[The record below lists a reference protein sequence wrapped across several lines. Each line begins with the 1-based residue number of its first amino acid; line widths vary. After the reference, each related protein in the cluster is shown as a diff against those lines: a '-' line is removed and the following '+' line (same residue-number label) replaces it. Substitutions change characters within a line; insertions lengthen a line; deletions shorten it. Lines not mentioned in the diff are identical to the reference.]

1 MDDQELIYQEKQ
13 AERCKYLAKLNREK
27 LVRVKRDLDQAKQD
41 RAKCQQVFD
50 ESNIRDGR
58 LLPALDLF
66 DKYIRDLVNETDCLA
81 NNIRGHENQEMVHI
95 ENINLLTA

>member
-13 AERCKYLAKLNREK
+13 AERCKCSANLLRSK
-27 LVRVKRDLDQAKQD
+27 LVRVKRDLDQANQD

-58 LLPALDLF
+58 LLPALGLF
-66 DKYIRDLVNETDCLA
+66 DRYIRDLVEETDRLA
-81 NNIRGHENQEMVHI
+81 NSIRDYESQEMVHI

>member
-1 MDDQELIYQEKQ
+1 MEEQEIINQEKQ
-13 AERCKYLAKLNREK
+13 AERCKYLADLNREK
-27 LVRVKRDLDQAKQD
+27 LVRVKWDLDQANQD

-81 NNIRGHENQEMVHI
+81 NNIRAHEHQEMIHI